1 MAHINLVNNVPYE
14 HAELSMITKILI
26 FVLLLHLSNAGE
38 THNNLTSFFE
48 LKKTFESNFKA
59 NRTNELAR
67 IFEKSCSDTGGLL
80 LGKKRICIP
89 QEDKFLIQY
98 PPTMKLSDLSRDWC
112 CTPTILNFIIGS
124 VEVVEI
130 DVDALTIHMNLRI
143 TWKDQRP
150 VLMTW
155 TPNEKVHL
163 GMDEEKEI
171 WSPMIG
177 IWSNKMSEN
186 KQGKEFSLKK
196 SSNSTTNGAEGFQR
210 FYLTTKVKCA
220 MDFQTF
226 PFDKHICNLEV

>member
-1 MAHINLVNNVPYE
+1 
-14 HAELSMITKILI
+14 MITKSFIL
-26 FVLLLHLSNAGE
+26 VLLLHISNASNAGE
-38 THNNLTSFFE
+38 THNNLTNFFE

-98 PPTMKLSDLSRDWC
+98 PPTMKWSDLSRDWC

-130 DVDALTIHMNLRI
+130 DVDALTIYMNLRI

-155 TPNEKVHL
+155 TPNEKVYL

>member
-38 THNNLTSFFE
+38 THNNLTNFFE

-98 PPTMKLSDLSRDWC
+98 PPTIKL
-112 CTPTILNFIIGS
+112 
-124 VEVVEI
+124 
-130 DVDALTIHMNLRI
+130 
-143 TWKDQRP
+143 
-150 VLMTW
+150 
-155 TPNEKVHL
+155 
-163 GMDEEKEI
+163 
-171 WSPMIG
+171 
-177 IWSNKMSEN
+177 
-186 KQGKEFSLKK
+186 
-196 SSNSTTNGAEGFQR
+196 
-210 FYLTTKVKCA
+210 
-220 MDFQTF
+220 
-226 PFDKHICNLEV
+226 